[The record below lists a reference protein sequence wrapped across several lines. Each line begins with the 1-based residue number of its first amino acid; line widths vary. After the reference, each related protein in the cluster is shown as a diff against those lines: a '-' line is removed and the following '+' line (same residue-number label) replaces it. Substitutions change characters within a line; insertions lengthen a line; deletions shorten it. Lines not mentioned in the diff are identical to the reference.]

1 MEWTRPSGVI
11 STTTIYSS
19 VSLDLLGQEADRGH
33 RGSMKI
39 LLALS
44 GVSLR
49 VVDRMIQLQGTYLG
63 AIELRTLN
71 TQRFLFR
78 LPKLLSRWRRQS
90 HSRTYPLSMKLN
102 ISCGVTIRRPVTGK
116 NTSEGARL

>member
-1 MEWTRPSGVI
+1 MLAQINSSFVDGILCSSG
-11 STTTIYSS
+11 
-19 VSLDLLGQEADRGH
+19 G
-33 RGSMKI
+33 
-39 LLALS
+39 
-44 GVSLR
+44 
-49 VVDRMIQLQGTYLG
+49 VDRMIQLQGTYLG

-71 TQRFLFR
+71 THRFLFR

-102 ISCGVTIRRPVTGK
+102 IPCGVTIRRPVTGK